1 VKIQRQQLIIKGRKK
16 AKKRRGTG
24 IKNEAKGGESEKKLR
39 ENFW

>member
-24 IKNEAKGGESEKKLR
+24 IKNEAKGQGKARK
-39 ENFW
+39 N